1 MRDIS
6 YPPIILT
13 AKTLF
18 KVLGLRFQMSGTE
31 HVPTEGGALLAF
43 NHVSYIDFVL
53 GGFAAQ
59 PSKRL
64 VRFMAKREVFDHPVG
79 GPVMRSMH
87 HISVDRTDGAGSLDE
102 ALRYLQ
108 AGEVVG
114 IFPEAT
120 ISRSFEVKELKSGA
134 TRIAAQAGVPLVPVA
149 LWGTQRLMTK
159 DHPRDLSRGK
169 TIGIRVGEPMHPT
182 GEDPVAETTEL
193 YRRMSALVQ
202 EAIDAYPA
210 EEQPPGSWWLPA
222 SRGGT
227 APTPE
232 RAAELDAEEKA
243 ARAARKARKAGHPVG
258 EVDQDDDP
266 AVG

>member
-6 YPPIILT
+6 YPPIIVT

-18 KVLGLRFQMSGTE
+18 RVLGLRFRMEGTE
-31 HVPTEGGALLAF
+31 HVPTTGGALLAF

-53 GGFAAQ
+53 GGLAAQ
-59 PSKRL
+59 PSGRL

-87 HISVDRTDGAGSLDE
+87 HISVDRADGGASMEE

-134 TRIAAQAGVPLVPVA
+134 SRIAAEAGVPLIPVA

-159 DHPRDLSRGK
+159 DHPRDFSRGK

-182 GEDPVAETTEL
+182 GDDPVAETQLLHDRLE
-193 YRRMSALVQ
+193 ALVH
-202 EAIDAYPA
+202 EAVDSYPA
-210 EEQPPGSWWLPA
+210 EEQPVGSWWLPA

-227 APTPE
+227 APTPD

-243 ARAARKARKAGHPVG
+243 ARAARKARKQAG
-258 EVDQDDDP
+258 DDSSS
-266 AVG
+266 